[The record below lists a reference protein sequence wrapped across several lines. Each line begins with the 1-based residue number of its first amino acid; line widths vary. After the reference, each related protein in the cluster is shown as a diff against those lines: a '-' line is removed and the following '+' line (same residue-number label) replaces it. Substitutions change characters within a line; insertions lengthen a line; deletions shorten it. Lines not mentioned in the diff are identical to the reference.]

1 MEQKWIA
8 LQDVSKSFKEQTVLQ
23 DVSFKLESGS
33 MNAIVGENGA
43 GKSTLLKIVMGI
55 LKADQGHIEIEGTL
69 GYCPQ
74 EFELFSLLTVQE
86 NIDYFKTAY
95 GLERACG
102 NGTASDWKHRLFN
115 TLNFTS
121 ILDSK
126 TGKLSGGTKQ
136 KLNLII
142 SLLHNPDILILDEPY
157 GGFDWSTYQSF
168 LELMTT
174 LRQQNKC
181 VLLVTHMLNELSYFD
196 NVLTLKDGQIQ

>member
-1 MEQKWIA
+1 MKQNTIT
-8 LQDVSKSFKEQTVLQ
+8 LQNVSKSFNEKLVLN
-23 DVSFKLESGS
+23 DVSFQLESGS
-33 MNAIVGENGA
+33 LNAVVGENGA
-43 GKSTLLKIVMGI
+43 GKSTLLKILMGI
-55 LKADQGHIEIEGTL
+55 LKADSGQIEIDGKL

-86 NIDYFKTAY
+86 NIDFFKTAY
-95 GLERACG
+95 GLERYCG
-102 NGTASDWKHRLFN
+102 NGTHSDWKHQLFN

-121 ILDSK
+121 SLDQK
-126 TGKLSGGTKQ
+126 AGKLSGGTKQ

-168 LELMTT
+168 LKLMTA

-196 NVLTLKDGQIQ
+196 NVLNLKDGQIQ